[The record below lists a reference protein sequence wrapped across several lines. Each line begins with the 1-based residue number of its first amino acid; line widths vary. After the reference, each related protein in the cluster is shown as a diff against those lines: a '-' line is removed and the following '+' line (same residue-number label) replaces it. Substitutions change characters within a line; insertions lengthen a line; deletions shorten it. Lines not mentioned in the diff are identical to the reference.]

1 MSANKNYICACP
13 TTAPKLYIWQREL
26 LFLATARSRH
36 RAHRSV
42 QEKLILCL
50 EGSLSVKLADGSRV
64 HTGSCLISTGIAID
78 DDKINISNAVIAI
91 CFLAPFSQDYPA
103 LASLMTAVVPGIHIH
118 HPNEQELIQTLLKVR
133 DGPELS
139 PDEAY
144 NLTRDQVIPQD
155 VSGLTFRQFDER
167 VLEVARIL
175 RSTISENLT
184 LGELAD
190 TVHLSESRLEKL
202 FKDQAGIPIT
212 QYRLRYRLFV
222 GTLLLAM
229 GHSVTDAAL
238 AAGFSNSAHFSRSYS
253 ATNGLAPSTT
263 FLKPPYL
270 KTFIDER
277 VLESMAGILNPQTED
292 SPT

>member
-1 MSANKNYICACP
+1 MSANNNYICACP

-26 LFLATARSRH
+26 LFLATTRSRH

-50 EGSLSVKLADGSRV
+50 EGSLSVQLADGSRV
-64 HTGSCLISTGIAID
+64 HTGSCLVPTGVEID
-78 DDKINISNAVIAI
+78 DDTINISNTVIAI

-103 LASLMTAVVPGIHIH
+103 LASLMTAVAPGVYID
-118 HPNEQELIQTLLKVR
+118 HPNEQELIQTLLQVR
-133 DGPELS
+133 DGPELP
-139 PDEAY
+139 PDETY
-144 NLTRDQVIPQD
+144 DLTRTRIIPPD
-155 VSGLTFRQFDER
+155 VSNLVFRQFDQR

-190 TVHLSESRLEKL
+190 TVNLSESRLEKL

-222 GTLLLAM
+222 GALLLAQ

-270 KTFIDER
+270 KTFVDEK
-277 VLESMAGILNPQTED
+277 VLASMAGILNAQTD
-292 SPT
+292 DNPV